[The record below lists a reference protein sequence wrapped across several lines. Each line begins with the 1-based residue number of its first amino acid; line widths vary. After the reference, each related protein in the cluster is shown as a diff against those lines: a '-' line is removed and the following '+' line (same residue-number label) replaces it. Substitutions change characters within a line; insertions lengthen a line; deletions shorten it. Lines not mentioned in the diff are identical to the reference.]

1 MDDDL
6 TRSIRENYDRLTAE
20 YAQRLFHELERKPL
34 DLDLLDRFAA
44 LAAGRGEVCDMGC
57 GPGHVARYLRR
68 RGASVF
74 GLDLSPRMVEQA
86 RTLNPEIQFQVGDMT
101 ALEFADN
108 QLAGIAAF
116 YAIVNIPRESLPI
129 VFGQMRRVLQPG
141 GILLLAFHIGD
152 EIVRPEELWGQPVTM
167 DWFYF
172 RTSEITRLL
181 EAARFAI
188 DEVVEREPYDPD
200 VEHQSRRAYIF
211 ARKLPTT
218 TL

>member
-1 MDDDL
+1 
-6 TRSIRENYDRLTAE
+6 
-20 YAQRLFHELERKPL
+20 
-34 DLDLLDRFAA
+34 
-44 LAAGRGEVCDMGC
+44 
-57 GPGHVARYLRR
+57 
-68 RGASVF
+68 
-74 GLDLSPRMVEQA
+74 MVEQA